1 MLERARSI
9 LRWVADRLK
18 DLLYDPGNNH
28 LDNGRV
34 MAFVATA
41 ALLAGE
47 IHNILLKQAIDLG
60 PGGLGG
66 GLGAVLTAA
75 VVYVIKDRSSAQ

>member
-28 LDNGRV
+28 LDNGRL

-47 IHNILLKQAIDLG
+47 IHNILLKQPIDLG

-75 VVYVIKDRSSAQ
+75 VVYVIKDRSSSQ